1 MTETN
6 DTILEIACRHAHE
19 CGLISADR
27 VEFLDSVRAA
37 CAVNYCGQYGT
48 RWTCPPGV
56 GTVAEWR
63 DKCLVYRTALVFST
77 KHELEDPYDFE
88 GMAAASKAH
97 SAIEC
102 ALLDE
107 LGFEDRLVLGAGA
120 CDLCEK
126 CTYPSAP
133 CRFPSR
139 AQPTVEAC
147 GISVVDLA
155 KACGMRYNNGENTV
169 TYFSVVFFDRRNVR

>member
-107 LGFEDRLVLGAGA
+107 LGFEDRLVLGACVRFMREVHLSVRALPFPLSGA
-120 CDLCEK
+120 A
-126 CTYPSAP
+126 YG
-133 CRFPSR
+133 R
-139 AQPTVEAC
+139 
-147 GISVVDLA
+147 SVRNFRGGSC
-155 KACGMRYNNGENTV
+155 K
-169 TYFSVVFFDRRNVR
+169 SVRDAI